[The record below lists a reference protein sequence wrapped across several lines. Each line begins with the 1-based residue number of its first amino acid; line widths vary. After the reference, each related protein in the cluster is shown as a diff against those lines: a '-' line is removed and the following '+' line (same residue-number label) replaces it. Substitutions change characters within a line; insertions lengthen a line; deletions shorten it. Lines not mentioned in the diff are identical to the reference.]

1 MKKKTLLLLLLCAPT
16 ASQWLAVGAVP
27 APRMGGRDA
36 IPAAA
41 SREGDSSSQVG
52 KEATG
57 IAFLLPQADTSLSDL
72 DVRDAQNN
80 PVKSPSASQELEAL
94 FRENLVNLTVFASP
108 HAMTEVL
115 SWLDSFS
122 RLFNKLIF
130 MRVSTAFG
138 LLQDVF
144 LPPSRRFVHN
154 VHNLCI
160 TFSVG
165 VFAGCMLLSAF
176 SLQRSP
182 RQVNL
187 RC

>member
-1 MKKKTLLLLLLCAPT
+1 MKKRTLLSLLLCA
-16 ASQWLAVGAVP
+16 
-27 APRMGGRDA
+27 
-36 IPAAA
+36 IPVACLWEGEAA
-41 SREGDSSSQVG
+41 
-52 KEATG
+52 G
-57 IAFLLPQADTSLSDL
+57 IRSEELGVRSPNSYLLSPNAYLPQIDSDFTDL

-80 PVKSPSASQELEAL
+80 PVTDPSASQKLEAL

-108 HAMTEVL
+108 HAMNEVF

-122 RLFNKLIF
+122 HLFNKLIF
-130 MRVSTAFG
+130 MRLSVAFG

-154 VHNLCI
+154 VHNLCV

-165 VFAGCMLLSAF
+165 IFAGCLLFSAF
-176 SLQRSP
+176 ALQRSP
-182 RQVNL
+182 RRVPL